1 MVALIECDLIWH
13 KVLFWC
19 NCLTILNF
27 CVFGLAPNFS
37 WLMTV
42 EPLKGDVGGDPSQNP
57 PDPLSLSSFYT
68 CTLPSINSSG
78 WGLLFPVFLV
88 SEWWVRWS
96 SLKSSWSNKYG
107 PPKILFS
114 VELTPQSNSFSFN
127 SALQSYFGHYI
138 TFWVRSVCAE
148 RKKSTWPKSLTY
160 FLAFVLLSMR
170 RNIYSLVFLCLA
182 VFYSHPY

>member
-1 MVALIECDLIWH
+1 MSRIWFSCHWLNCMVALIECDLIWH

-78 WGLLFPVFLV
+78 WGLLFPVSMV

-114 VELTPQSNSFSFN
+114 VELTPQSNSFSF
-127 SALQSYFGHYI
+127 
-138 TFWVRSVCAE
+138 
-148 RKKSTWPKSLTY
+148 TWPESPTF